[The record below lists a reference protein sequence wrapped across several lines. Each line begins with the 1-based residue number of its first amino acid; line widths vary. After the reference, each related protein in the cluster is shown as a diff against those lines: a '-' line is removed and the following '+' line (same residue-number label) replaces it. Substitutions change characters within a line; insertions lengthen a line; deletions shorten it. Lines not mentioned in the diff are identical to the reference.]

1 MTFRSAAPIQTYY
14 PQSTVAS
21 GRGRAR
27 MAGQAAASER
37 RNCFSIFASAR
48 WSLMVLPVVTTTP
61 LGCCHTRWRLC
72 RTSINPN
79 LAAMGAIVSRRAM
92 VGDAVAGVSI
102 SWGRCPLVVVRE
114 GGQGGD
120 RLIMMHLC
128 CLGGDDRGR
137 HTPVDELRGAPVSIL
152 ELICPPDPFD
162 LTGLEIGAHSEREQ
176 GHGSFRLVDGLI
188 LDGRGHRLPPA
199 VPL

>member
-21 GRGRAR
+21 GRGRVR

-37 RNCFSIFASAR
+37 RNCFSMFASAR

-92 VGDAVAGVSI
+92 VWDAVDGVSI
-102 SWGRCPLVVVRE
+102 SWGRCPLVVVGE
-114 GGQGGD
+114 GGEGGD
-120 RLIMMHLC
+120 GIIMMHLC
-128 CLGGDDRGR
+128 KLRRPDRGR
-137 HTPVDELRGAPVSIL
+137 HPIVGAEAVERFVVIL
-152 ELICPPDPFD
+152 ASDPH
-162 LTGLEIGAHSEREQ
+162 GLAVTKAGCLGED
-176 GHGSFRLVDGLI
+176 HGSVSFG
-188 LDGRGHRLPPA
+188 
-199 VPL
+199 